1 MTGGIKEIFG
11 IKNPTPLPAPTVQEV
26 KPPTV
31 NQEQVDRGTAD
42 LLRRRKGTKATVT
55 GAADMGSTA
64 GSVAAKTLL
73 GQ

>member
-1 MTGGIKEIFG
+1 MTGFIKQVFG
-11 IKNPTPLPAPTVQEV
+11 IKNPDPLPAPTVTEI
-26 KPPTV
+26 KTPTV

-42 LLRRRKGTKATVT
+42 IMRRRKGAAATMT
-55 GAADMGSTA
+55 GASSTGTTA